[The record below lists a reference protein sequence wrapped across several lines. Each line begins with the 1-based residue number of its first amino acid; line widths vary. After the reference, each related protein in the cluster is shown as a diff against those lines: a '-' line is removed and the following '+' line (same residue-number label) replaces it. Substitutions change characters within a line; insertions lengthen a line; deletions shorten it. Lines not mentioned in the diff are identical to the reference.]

1 MRAPNGTALP
11 AQLLLGVDGPAALTR
26 PRRGW
31 GRQVHPVL
39 RRDPAARADRF
50 LGDGGVVPRPAAQNI
65 RPACAHAGDD
75 GAWVHELR
83 KKMVEE
89 GRCTSAEFANLTES
103 SREGGLNARVGPRR
117 ATARAAAAREPPL
130 RARSQST
137 TFSTPST
144 WRVLAFGFSLG
155 ST

>member
-1 MRAPNGTALP
+1 METEASFHAL
-11 AQLLLGVDGPAALTR
+11 
-26 PRRGW
+26 
-31 GRQVHPVL
+31 L
-39 RRDPAARADRF
+39 RRIYDRHAPTLVTMAR
-50 LGDGGVVPRPAAQNI
+50 G
-65 RPACAHAGDD
+65 
-75 GAWVHELR
+75 VHELR

-117 ATARAAAAREPPL
+117 ATARAASAREPPL

-155 ST
+155 STWSCTDCRTPRATSG